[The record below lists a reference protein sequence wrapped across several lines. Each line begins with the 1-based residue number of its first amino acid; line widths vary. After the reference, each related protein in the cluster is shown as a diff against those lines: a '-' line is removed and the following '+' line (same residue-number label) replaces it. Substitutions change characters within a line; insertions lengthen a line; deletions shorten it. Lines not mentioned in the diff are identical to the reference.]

1 MAERL
6 NRTTA
11 ELARLSRSTFD
22 ETVATNQELLL
33 VDFWGDWCGP
43 CHALALVLEHL
54 TAASGGRV
62 TLAEVNV
69 DENLEL
75 AQRYDIRS
83 TPTVLF
89 FRLGPDQQRR
99 AKGRPAGPLGRAS
112 VTLASAGS
120 GSNRSEGP
128 NLCKT
133 DKVLASRLAPVDR
146 IPSSRGWRTCL
157 P

>member
-22 ETVATNQELLL
+22 ETVATNQELLM
-33 VDFWGDWCGP
+33 VDFWADWCGP
-43 CHALALVLEHL
+43 CHALALVLEDL

-75 AQRYDIRS
+75 VERYDIRS

-99 AKGRPAGPLGRAS
+99 AKGRPAGPLDARAGPWQAPAPDR
-112 VTLASAGS
+112 TAQ
-120 GSNRSEGP
+120 RGP

-133 DKVLASRLAPVDR
+133 DKVLASRPAPVDR
-146 IPSSRGWRTCL
+146 IPSSSR
-157 P
+157 

>member
-11 ELARLSRSTFD
+11 EVARLSRSTFD
-22 ETVATNQELLL
+22 ETVATNQGLLM
-33 VDFWGDWCGP
+33 VDFWADWCGP
-43 CHALALVLEHL
+43 CHALALVLEDL

-75 AQRYDIRS
+75 AERYDIRS
-83 TPTVLF
+83 TPTILF

-99 AKGRPAGPLGRAS
+99 AKGRPAGPPGRAS

-120 GSNRSEGP
+120 GSNRSEGSES
-128 NLCKT
+128 L
-133 DKVLASRLAPVDR
+133 
-146 IPSSRGWRTCL
+146 
-157 P
+157 